1 VLLRQP
7 SVGCRIA
14 NATRLNGRFW
24 RKAVVRIMSGYGTA
38 VMAQIRHRPNI
49 RFSEYGLAFR
59 CRCCCRHI
67 AVWSVLQALPAGAKL
82 ADNFKKKDRES
93 G

>member
-1 VLLRQP
+1 
-7 SVGCRIA
+7 
-14 NATRLNGRFW
+14 
-24 RKAVVRIMSGYGTA
+24 MSDYGTA